1 MSLIPHCKYRG
12 DIIYLQLL
20 YLTVLLISQTKQV
33 QNNPHGHPNCSVD
46 GPQIWGGI
54 RRQGENNCAINIFG
68 LLCSQVYC
76 SDILDAITKDFFA
89 RKGGAM
95 DETTHVTDI
104 QVIYSKKLLST
115 IDHCLEGGNVLGP
128 ARVRENKL
136 LLVEAERGVLCRPHT
151 ESLEGP
157 PGETLDSVQVS
168 TNPFQVVRRKVQ
180 KSKSKQSVASKKANN
195 GKQIK
200 VKSA

>member
-1 MSLIPHCKYRG
+1 MSLIPRCKYRG

-20 YLTVLLISQTKQV
+20 YHTVLLISQTKQV

-54 RRQGENNCAINIFG
+54 RRQGENNCAINSFG

-104 QVIYSKKLLST
+104 QVQANFYSEKFST
-115 IDHCLEGGNVLGP
+115 LFCPRWQRSRTGLGMREP
-128 ARVRENKL
+128 APPCGSRERST
-136 LLVEAERGVLCRPHT
+136 A
-151 ESLEGP
+151 P
-157 PGETLDSVQVS
+157 PSY
-168 TNPFQVVRRKVQ
+168 RKP
-180 KSKSKQSVASKKANN
+180 
-195 GKQIK
+195 GRITR
-200 VKSA
+200 

>member
-1 MSLIPHCKYRG
+1 MDIPIVRWTDPKSGEAFEDKVKAR
-12 DIIYLQLL
+12 
-20 YLTVLLISQTKQV
+20 
-33 QNNPHGHPNCSVD
+33 NNNQP
-46 GPQIWGGI
+46 
-54 RRQGENNCAINIFG
+54 FL

-104 QVIYSKKLLST
+104 QVRENFLFRCVPST
-115 IDHCLEGGNVLGP
+115 RPPFTIVQGGNVRGP
-128 ARVRENKL
+128 AWIRENKFL
-136 LLVEAERGVLCRPHT
+136 PVEAERGILRCPHT
-151 ESLEGP
+151 ESLEGSP
-157 PGETLDSVQVS
+157 SKTSDSVQKVS
-168 TNPFQVVRRKVQ
+168 NPFQVVRRKVQ
-180 KSKSKQSVASKKANN
+180 KSKSKQSVASKNANN